1 MLIVY
6 KIGLQTGLTTKLM
19 INVTWNNFLN
29 IRTIISITP
38 VQAPLKIRIPKSL
51 CRGCAGA
58 FQCYC
63 NSQCNLHRDCCNIHQ
78 TPMISNPSHVYNMQ
92 NCLLA
97 IFDECDTNYYKRH
110 YVMVDSCQ
118 QQWITSI
125 QNKQIVEQIAEKCNS
140 SSLFP
145 HSDPST
151 NLTFR
156 NMYCAQCNNI
166 SKDQLVPWLPIY
178 SCNVTNGTNISDIA
192 DVIRLCQLLKF
203 KPVLHRTARSCS
215 GHSNIISTCPSTFNG
230 STTTIKQCTTGAFG
244 LVTAGDGEILR
255 NKYCAECNGF
265 DDFMCYKIRIGSC
278 GGSETPPGEKYYFIC
293 MHVLLNTVFFS
304 NFSVN

>member
-1 MLIVY
+1 M
-6 KIGLQTGLTTKLM
+6 
-19 INVTWNNFLN
+19 NVTWNNFLA

-38 VQAPLKIRIPKSL
+38 VQAPLKIRVPKS
-51 CRGCAGA
+51 CRDCACA

-63 NSQCNLHRDCCNIHQ
+63 NNQCNLHRVCCNTHQ

-92 NCLLA
+92 NCLSA
-97 IFDECDTNYYKRH
+97 IFDDECDKNIATRQHY

-118 QQWITSI
+118 QQLGSST
-125 QNKQIVEQIAEKCNS
+125 QNKQTAKQIAEKCNS

-178 SCNVTNGTNISDIA
+178 SCNVTNGKKISDIA
-192 DVIRLCQLLKF
+192 DVIQLCQLLKF
-203 KPVLHRTARSCS
+203 QPVLNRTARSCS
-215 GHSNIISTCPSTFNG
+215 GDSNIISTCPSTFNG
-230 STTTIKQCTTGAFG
+230 STTTIKQCTTGSFG
-244 LVTAGDGEILR
+244 LVTAGDGKILR

-265 DDFMCYKIRIGSC
+265 DNFMCYEIQRGGC
-278 GGSETPPGEKYYFIC
+278 GTYENPPGEKYYLIC

-304 NFSVN
+304 NDPISRWRLRSMY